1 MLAAAVASQPTGF
14 GGLWVDLLCE
24 RYTYCLPALLLPC
37 CCPALPFPAFPCP
50 AGGPPPADIDMP
62 TAMALLGMGEDDAPY
77 SRISLLRKTPRH
89 LIHSFFTDE
98 YGKSVFNLF
107 DTHALAAY
115 AGHWV
120 FTSDDPRAEALLER
134 WPGAEQV
141 LGEWMEEATVLR
153 ALPLPLKT
161 QPPAA

>member
-1 MLAAAVASQPTGF
+1 
-14 GGLWVDLLCE
+14 
-24 RYTYCLPALLLPC
+24 
-37 CCPALPFPAFPCP
+37 
-50 AGGPPPADIDMP
+50 MP

-120 FTSDDPRAEALLER
+120 FTSDDPGPRRCWSAGQGPSR
-134 WPGAEQV
+134 CWVNGWRRRRCCV
-141 LGEWMEEATVLR
+141 LCR
-153 ALPLPLKT
+153 CR
-161 QPPAA
+161 